1 MNRHKR
7 IVVGSRTDP
16 YSLLELE
23 RVLSTLRDYY
33 PDVEF
38 CDFRELGLG
47 KTLRKGRRSKWV
59 WRDIS
64 FPLVM
69 LRERKVDL
77 VVSQGDM
84 VPVDLGK
91 HFSIPAVLK
100 RGNPFD
106 VLISKYNTIFD
117 DHPPDATIAISGRA
131 RKGQLLYYRPELVL
145 RDRDCNRES
154 LERLMGSDEIGGV
167 VTSAVEAEAFGV
179 QEKVV
184 EVFTPSISVP
194 EAGQGC
200 TTLIGRADDPK
211 VNKLVRKQNH
221 IPSRIEFDLEREL
234 LKSLSY
240 YQEGTIAV
248 MASVEDED
256 FKIEAAIV
264 SPDGS
269 RKVSSEVWGCRGE
282 EGEAI
287 SDLREEIF
295 YAGGR
300 DMITK

>member
-1 MNRHKR
+1 VNRHKK

-23 RVLSTLRDYY
+23 RVISSLRDYH

-47 KTLRKGRRSKWV
+47 RSVRKGKRTKWI

-64 FPLVM
+64 LQLGM
-69 LRERKVDL
+69 LRDGKVDL
-77 VVSQGDM
+77 VVSQGDV
-84 VPVDLGK
+84 VPVNLGK
-91 HFSIPAVLK
+91 DFTIPAVLK

-117 DHPPDATIAISGRA
+117 DHPPDATIAISGMA
-131 RKGQLLYYRPELVL
+131 RKGQLLYYRPDLVL
-145 RDRDCNRES
+145 RDRNCNKES
-154 LERLMGSDEIGGV
+154 LEQLISSKEIDGV
-167 VTSAVEAEAFGV
+167 VTSAGEAEAFGV

-200 TTLIGRADDPK
+200 NTLIVRAKDRK
-211 VNKLVRKQNH
+211 ISKLVRKHNH
-221 IPSRIEFDLEREL
+221 TPSRIEFDLERKL
-234 LKSLSY
+234 LKSFSSY
-240 YQEGTIAV
+240 EEGTIAA
-248 MASVEDED
+248 MASAEDEE

-282 EGEAI
+282 EVKAI
-287 SDLREEIF
+287 NNLKEEMF